1 MMALIEGTYGRGA
14 TRKTSNFEIG
24 ISVAATLESTPPHR
38 IWAGGLGIKVNPH
51 C

>member
-1 MMALIEGTYGRGA
+1 MGEALPGT
-14 TRKTSNFEIG
+14 TSNFEIS

-38 IWAGGLGIKVNPH
+38 IWAGDLGIKVNPH